1 MPRLV
6 SYQARPI
13 RFFKE
18 SYMSSEWGLFR
29 YYFSKQT
36 EGYLSEPTMCLESA
50 AGYGIRV
57 VLFPSDHLN
66 LDL

>member
-1 MPRLV
+1 
-6 SYQARPI
+6 
-13 RFFKE
+13 
-18 SYMSSEWGLFR
+18 MSSDGVCLDVT
-29 YYFSKQT
+29 SKQT
-36 EGYLSEPTMCLESA
+36 EGYLSEPTMCIESA